1 VNRSL
6 GRCRWISGEVER
18 YDIRKT
24 SEPIWIGKTLSMGRC
39 WTGGD
44 AGWPLGP
51 LLEDTEGPG
60 SKAIAGRIQGGKPVY
75 EFRIQA

>member
-1 VNRSL
+1 V
-6 GRCRWISGEVER
+6 GW

-24 SEPIWIGKTLSMGRC
+24 SEPIWIGKTLSIGRC

-51 LLEDTEGPG
+51 LAEDTEGPG
-60 SKAIAGRIQGGKPVY
+60 SCAIPDRVQQKGTLFAIRVVDQV
-75 EFRIQA
+75 RT